1 MYWDPCKELVT
12 NWKFVHQGERRL
24 LQDHVQLG
32 IGAKV
37 QMQVNILGQAGVVG
51 KIPYICNRL
60 IIDQWIF
67 GSSDIKFIQWG
78 FCLAREVFPIFVNK
92 SPC

>member
-37 QMQVNILGQAGVVG
+37 QL
-51 KIPYICNRL
+51 
-60 IIDQWIF
+60 
-67 GSSDIKFIQWG
+67 
-78 FCLAREVFPIFVNK
+78 
-92 SPC
+92 